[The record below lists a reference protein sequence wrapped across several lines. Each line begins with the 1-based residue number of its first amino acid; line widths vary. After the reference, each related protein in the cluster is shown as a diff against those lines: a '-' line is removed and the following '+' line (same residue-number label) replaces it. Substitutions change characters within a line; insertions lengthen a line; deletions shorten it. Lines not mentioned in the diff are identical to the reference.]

1 MITEL
6 NRYRDSNGYINI
18 DDFIGWKEN
27 DNILNDHYFEI
38 YMMKLVWTKLLPSA
52 FRVNLKKKLG
62 VDRQHKMLSIDNI
75 DFFYKLPSR
84 LIAYSPIMES
94 IASVI
99 GNYLNG
105 RYLDYE
111 VVVKENRPFGSISK
125 SFLTEDTK
133 FHTFASIAKNNRF
146 NSLTLNNVL
155 ALIEPLHIDK
165 RAEYSIL
172 KVVLEMIVIDSF
184 CGQFDRHNSN
194 SGILEIQNKGKRQ
207 YEIAPVFDNEMWFP
221 NGITNEEIKKY
232 SNFKETE
239 LILKYYNFCKKI
251 KSSKHANIINDYNVY
266 EIIKAM
272 EYNEIDYINGIPNII
287 RDVVNDFDKDLLKRI
302 YYFNPQIIINQ
313 IPYPEVK
320 NNEIYGLL
328 IQRNRENFINEIER
342 TPRMKKLQC

>member
-1 MITEL
+1 
-6 NRYRDSNGYINI
+6 
-18 DDFIGWKEN
+18 
-27 DNILNDHYFEI
+27 
-38 YMMKLVWTKLLPSA
+38 
-52 FRVNLKKKLG
+52 
-62 VDRQHKMLSIDNI
+62 
-75 DFFYKLPSR
+75 
-84 LIAYSPIMES
+84 
-94 IASVI
+94 
-99 GNYLNG
+99 
-105 RYLDYE
+105 
-111 VVVKENRPFGSISK
+111 
-125 SFLTEDTK
+125 
-133 FHTFASIAKNNRF
+133 
-146 NSLTLNNVL
+146 
-155 ALIEPLHIDK
+155 
-165 RAEYSIL
+165 
-172 KVVLEMIVIDSF
+172 
-184 CGQFDRHNSN
+184 
-194 SGILEIQNKGKRQ
+194 
-207 YEIAPVFDNEMWFP
+207 
-221 NGITNEEIKKY
+221 EIKKY